1 MKDLNL
7 LSALTPELDLL
18 QCFIGLF
25 FCIITAFI
33 LRSVYIRRSISLS
46 GKYHIGTVIPLI
58 STITFLIIMV
68 VKSSLALSLGLVG
81 ALSVVRFRTPIKEPE
96 ELAYLFFSI
105 AIGLGYGAGQIV
117 ATSLVS
123 LVIIFLIILF
133 LSRKSVS
140 FENEFNLV
148 VDSIDEKV
156 NIDSVSKVLEQYAE
170 SIELSKFGMAR
181 EQSSAFFKIT
191 LKPGADVDT
200 LGDDLRSISKSI
212 SFSLYEARVLQ

>member
-1 MKDLNL
+1 M
-7 LSALTPELDLL
+7 
-18 QCFIGLF
+18 F

-123 LVIIFLIILF
+123 LVIIFLIIIF

-148 VDSIDEKV
+148 VDSSDEKV
-156 NIDSVSKVLEQYAE
+156 NIDSIIRVLEQYST
-170 SIELSKFGMAR
+170 SIELSKFGMAKD
-181 EQSSAFFKIT
+181 QSSAFFKIT
-191 LKPGADVDT
+191 LKSGTDVDT
-200 LGDDLRSISKSI
+200 LGDDLSSISESL